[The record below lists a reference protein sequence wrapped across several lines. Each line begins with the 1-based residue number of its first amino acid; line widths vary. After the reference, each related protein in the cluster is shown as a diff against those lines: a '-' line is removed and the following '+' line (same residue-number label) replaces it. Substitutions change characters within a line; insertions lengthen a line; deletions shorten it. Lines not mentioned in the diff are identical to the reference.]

1 MTAKQSQLQIEVKTS
16 QSVRKL
22 TSDERC
28 RETFRELRAMQ
39 MEWRAKAALE
49 ELEQCK
55 KKEERDEQTHMQK
68 ESIGEAWK
76 ERRANKLKV
85 DEESSF
91 QCLTSEQKGQ
101 EQRRRKTL
109 YNNWVGE
116 PRTDSELHPDDFTH
130 HSSTEKP
137 SQQSREPKFQ
147 LQLQDKLKVRQ
158 WFEKFSLRKETRK
171 LKTEVCYSNWTAYK
185 ESNQSSLSEQADSYR
200 DSFSISRNG
209 ILKKSLC

>member
-1 MTAKQSQLQIEVKTS
+1 MKTS

-22 TSDERC
+22 TSDERR
-28 RETFRELRAMQ
+28 RETFREVRATWMK
-39 MEWRAKAALE
+39 WRAKVASE

-55 KKEERDEQTHMQK
+55 KKEERDEQTQMQK
-68 ESIGEAWK
+68 ESIREAWK

-85 DEESSF
+85 DEGSSF

-116 PRTDSELHPDDFTH
+116 PRADSELHPDDFTH

-137 SQQSREPKFQ
+137 SQQSRAEPKF
-147 LQLQDKLKVRQ
+147 LQDKLKVRQ
-158 WFEKFSLRKETRK
+158 WFEKFCLRKETRK
-171 LKTEVCYSNWTAYK
+171 LKAEVCY
-185 ESNQSSLSEQADSYR
+185 QSSLSEQADSYR
-200 DSFSISRNG
+200 DSFSISRNS